1 MQGGSRMGKYD
12 PLRDYLIKCGNDEV
26 TLSFADIESI
36 LGRALP
42 PSASNYD
49 AWWANIGDSPFTQH
63 SHAKSWHSAGY
74 KAQANRAAKTVRFYR
89 ESVSVVVPVIDWN
102 GSGRIDPVDIGI
114 SMAAAGTYEEVQS
127 NSRERIALISCSKLK
142 KSYPCKASELYSAS
156 TLFSLSYEY
165 AKMNADRVYIISAK
179 HGLVAE
185 DKVIEPYNETLNE
198 KSPSERKAWSRM
210 VLNQLRQVCDIRQDE
225 IIILAGKH
233 YYEHL
238 IPSLPH
244 AALPLGNLPLGK
256 RIEFLQ
262 RNLAYPEG
270 TVTGSADLAL
280 RLHQLFDRLPTYNWE
295 TIDDIPFQDGI
306 YIVYEK
312 GETYKGLDRIVRI
325 GTHTSKGRLKQRLKD
340 HFVRENHNGSIFRKN
355 IGKAMLKRDRD
366 PYLPIWTLDTSKAPN
381 IGKAVKA
388 KEAAIENW
396 VSSYMRKSFTFRA
409 FPVDT
414 KDKRLRLEEAI
425 IATLNQT
432 DDFKASISWLGIN
445 SPEREIRESGMWL
458 KQGLDAEP
466 LTESEMT
473 LLSAACN
480 GLSI

>member
-1 MQGGSRMGKYD
+1 
-12 PLRDYLIKCGNDEV
+12 
-26 TLSFADIESI
+26 
-36 LGRALP
+36 
-42 PSASNYD
+42 
-49 AWWANIGDSPFTQH
+49 
-63 SHAKSWHSAGY
+63 
-74 KAQANRAAKTVRFYR
+74 
-89 ESVSVVVPVIDWN
+89 
-102 GSGRIDPVDIGI
+102 
-114 SMAAAGTYEEVQS
+114 
-127 NSRERIALISCSKLK
+127 
-142 KSYPCKASELYSAS
+142 
-156 TLFSLSYEY
+156 
-165 AKMNADRVYIISAK
+165 
-179 HGLVAE
+179 
-185 DKVIEPYNETLNE
+185 
-198 KSPSERKAWSRM
+198 M

-238 IPSLPH
+238 IPSFPH

-270 TVTGSADLAL
+270 AVTSSADLAL

-306 YIVYEK
+306 CIVYEK

-325 GTHTSKGRLKQRLKD
+325 GTHTSQGRLKQRLKD

-388 KEAAIENW
+388 KEAAIENR

-432 DDFKASISWLGIN
+432 DNFKASISWLGIN